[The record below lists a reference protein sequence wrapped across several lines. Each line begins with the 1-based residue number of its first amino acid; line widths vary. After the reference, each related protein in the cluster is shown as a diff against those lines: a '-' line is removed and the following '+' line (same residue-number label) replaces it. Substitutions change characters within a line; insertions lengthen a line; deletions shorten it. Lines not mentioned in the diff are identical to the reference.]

1 MKKVYFD
8 NGSTSFPKA
17 PGVAECI
24 AEILTHGSYNIN
36 RGGYNSAYS
45 LSDSVYLTRENL
57 CKMMNGPKAR
67 NVVFT
72 NNITSSLNMI
82 LKGFLKP
89 GDHVVTSS
97 MEHNAV
103 MRPLV
108 QLEQMGVKYSVA
120 YGDEEGFVSAE
131 AVRNAITDETKAVV
145 MLHASNVCGTVND
158 LEKIGAVCKEKGVFF
173 ICDCAQSAG
182 VIPIDM
188 VKMNISCLCFTGH
201 KSLLGPQGTGGF
213 IITPE
218 FEQHVSPLIAGGTGS
233 VSDSLEM
240 PHSMPDKFESGTMNL
255 PGIVGLGTS
264 IQFLNEVGI
273 ENIHKKEMEITK
285 YFIECAKSLPD
296 VRIVGKKEDT
306 VMRTAVVSLDFEKHD
321 NAEVSYKLDDEYGI
335 MTRCGM
341 HCAPMAHKTL
351 KTFPQGTVR
360 FSFGYFS
367 DINDVDYC
375 MDAIKKIIK

>member
-8 NGSTSFPKA
+8 SGSTSFPKA
-17 PGVAECI
+17 PGVAETM
-24 AEILTHGSYNIN
+24 ADILTHGSYNIN
-36 RGGYNSAYS
+36 RGGYESAYS
-45 LSDSVYLTRENL
+45 LSDSVYLTREAL
-57 CKMMNGPKAR
+57 CRMMNGPKPR

-72 NNITSSLNMI
+72 SNITSSLNMI
-82 LKGFLKP
+82 LKGFFKP
-89 GDHVVTSS
+89 GDHAVVSS

-103 MRPLV
+103 MRPMV
-108 QLEQMGVKYSVA
+108 QLEKYGVKYSVA
-120 YGDEEGFVSAE
+120 MGDEEGFVSAE
-131 AVRNAITDETKAVV
+131 AVESAITKDTKAVV

-158 LEKIGAVCKEKGVFF
+158 LTAIGKVCKEKGVFF
-173 ICDCAQSAG
+173 IVDCAQSAG

-188 VKMNISCLCFTGH
+188 EKMNISCLCFTGH

-218 FEQHVSPLIAGGTGS
+218 FEKHVSPLIAGGTGS

-240 PHSMPDKFESGTMNL
+240 PQSMPDKFESGTMNL
-255 PGIVGLGTS
+255 PGIVALGSALSFIEKT
-264 IQFLNEVGI
+264 GI
-273 ENIHKKEMEITK
+273 ENIHAKEMELTK
-285 YFIECAKSLPD
+285 RFIALAKELPF
-296 VRIVGKKEDT
+296 VRIVGKKEDAS
-306 VMRTAVVSLDFEKHD
+306 MRTAVVSLDFTKAD
-321 NAEVSYKLDDEYGI
+321 NAEVSYKLDEEYGI

-375 MDAIKKIIK
+375 IDAIKKILK